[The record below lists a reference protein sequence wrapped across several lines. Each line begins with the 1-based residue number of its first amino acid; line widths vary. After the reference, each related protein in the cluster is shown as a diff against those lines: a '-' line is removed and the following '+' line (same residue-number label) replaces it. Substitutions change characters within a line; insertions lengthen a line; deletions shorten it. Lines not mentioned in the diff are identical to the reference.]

1 MIFLGIDTSSLG
13 ISLYL
18 ETEKG
23 ENFEI
28 STFPGKP
35 AGEDIVAVFK
45 DALETICAEPKEVNK
60 IAVVT
65 GPGSFTGLRV
75 GMAFAKGLSK
85 ASGARLK
92 GINALYAIAWKYR
105 KHSELIFSVRDAKNG
120 RYYCGLFK
128 SDKNRLEPV
137 FMTLA
142 LREEEISAYIQGE
155 RFLLAGEGRNKAED
169 LFCGR
174 AHTIKTTDS
183 YKTEIISPVLIELW
197 EDPLTKELDL
207 SSAVPE
213 YFSAEFSL
221 NKRLFFYRPAGN

>member
-18 ETEKG
+18 ETDKG
-23 ENFEI
+23 EKTEI
-28 STFPGKP
+28 SSFPGKP

-45 DALETICAEPKEVNK
+45 DALGTLSAEPKEVKK

-85 ASGARLK
+85 VSCAKLK
-92 GINALYAIAWKYR
+92 GVNALYAIAWKYR
-105 KHSELIFSVRDAKNG
+105 QHSKQIFSVRDAKNG
-120 RYYCGLFK
+120 RYYCGLFRAYEK
-128 SDKNRLEPV
+128 ELKPV
-137 FMTLA
+137 FLTLA
-142 LREEEISAYIQGE
+142 LSEQEIGEYIPGEE
-155 RFLLAGEGRNKAED
+155 FLLVGEGRDKVKN
-169 LFCGR
+169 LFYGSAR
-174 AHTIKTTDS
+174 LIKTTDS
-183 YKTEIISPVLIELW
+183 NKAEVISPLLIELW

-213 YFSAEFSL
+213 YFSAS
-221 NKRLFFYRPAGN
+221 PAGIQLFNA